1 MKSFI
6 FIAVSFLALLITD
19 HTGTYI
25 YSVDAPD
32 GMTYK
37 GALVI
42 EMDGGDYKG
51 EIQSEAGNAKL
62 QDLEID
68 GDDISFNLDFS
79 GYTLQYEGTF
89 EGDELIAT
97 ISIEGMELPFKATK
111 KVE

>member
-6 FIAVSFLALLITD
+6 LIVSFLAFLITD
-19 HTGTYI
+19 HTGTYV
-25 YSVDAPD
+25 YSIQGPD
-32 GMTYK
+32 GATYE

-42 EMDGGDYKG
+42 ELDGGDYKG
-51 EIQSEAGNAKL
+51 EIQSEVGNAKL

-68 GDDISFNLDFS
+68 GDDITFNLDYS

-89 EGDELIAT
+89 DGDELNAI
-97 ISIEGMELPFKATK
+97 ISIEGFEIPFKATK